1 VIPDITQFIST
12 TANVGPDTAHGIVRT
27 VVAVLVIWAVRRVV
41 LFIVFRRVEDARR
54 RYAWRK
60 TTGYLGAAIGA
71 VTLAVIWIEDVGS
84 VATFVGL
91 VAAGVAIALRD
102 IVVNLAGW
110 LYIVARRPLVVGD
123 RIQIGTYA
131 GDVIDIRLFA
141 FTILEIRNWVEADQS
156 TGRVVH
162 IPNGQLLREPLANY
176 NQGFSHI
183 WNEIPVLL
191 TFESNWRRGKELLEE
206 IAREHAESLSQTAE
220 QKLREA
226 SKRFMIYYT
235 KLTPAVYTTVSQSGV
250 LLTIRYLTQP
260 QRRRVTEAEMW
271 EDILTRFAESPD
283 IEFAYPT
290 TRFFD
295 HVRETMSPDLPGS
308 PVAAGP
314 ERDK

>member
-1 VIPDITQFIST
+1 MPEITQFISSA
-12 TANVGPDTAHGIVRT
+12 ANVGLETAYRIVWT
-27 VVAVLVIWAVRRVV
+27 IIAIVGIWAARRIV
-41 LFIVFRRVEDARR
+41 LFVVFRRVEDARR
-54 RYAWRK
+54 RYGWRK
-60 TTGYLGAAIGA
+60 VSGYLGATIGA
-71 VTLAVIWIEDVGS
+71 VALALIWLQGIGS
-84 VATFVGL
+84 LATFAGL
-91 VAAGVAIALRD
+91 FAAGIAIALRD
-102 IVVNLAGW
+102 IIVNLAGW

-123 RIQIGTYA
+123 RIQVGDFC

-141 FTILEIRNWVEADQS
+141 FTILEIRNWVDADQS

-162 IPNGQLLREPLANY
+162 VPNGQTLMQPLANY

-191 TFESNWRRGKELLEE
+191 TFESNWKKAKELLEQ
-206 IAREHAESLSQTAE
+206 IAREHAENLSSDAE

-235 KLTPAVYTTVSQSGV
+235 KLTPAVYTKVSQSGV

-260 QRRRVTEAEMW
+260 QQRRTTEAAMW
-271 EDILTRFAESPD
+271 EDILTRFAEASD

-295 HVRETMSPDLPGS
+295 HIRETMSPDLSGAPATGG
-308 PVAAGP
+308 A
-314 ERDK
+314 ETEL